1 VREAVRF
8 ADLFDCAGCL
18 LAGGTALLIAGF
30 AFLWWAMTR

>member
-18 LAGGTALLIAGF
+18 LAGGTALLIAGCV
-30 AFLWWAMTR
+30 ALAWAMTR